1 MLKKENDASE
11 LLNSGAN
18 RNPFSNQINSYIPY
32 TSTNN
37 NGSFYSSL
45 FYASSKSSS
54 ASSPSV
60 IAAASVVHTI
70 TNGGLSFSL
79 TYLQACPQS
88 FMDGIENAAK
98 LITAAISDKI
108 TINLNINYSGTGGG
122 AAAGPAGI
130 YSTYTNLRNYLIS
143 NASPNSVSMFSNFL
157 PNASA
162 IQGQTQ
168 AVIWSAE
175 EKLWNIISP
184 QSSQTDGTC
193 YFATDISANALVG
206 VALHELTH
214 AMGRVPYGPTPSAF
228 DLFRYTAPGV
238 RLFSGSLPAPSASY
252 FSIDGGVTK
261 LADYGVSS
269 DPSDFLNSGVQG
281 AKDAFNEFYSPG
293 VTLQYL
299 STIDLKQLEV
309 LGFHLTG
316 PAAPDLAV
324 QSFNLSDH
332 TVSFTIINTGNS
344 LASATTSNLYLSSD
358 TTITNSDIFLGSF
371 SSISLT
377 ANQSQSGSINFTFPV
392 NLTAGVYYLGL
403 VVDTS
408 NSVAESN
415 ENNNISTIIPV
426 VLGNSNSNAL
436 AGTASNDYVYG
447 LAGDDTLTGLAG
459 NDFLFGDDGNDILDG
474 GLGNDTLTGGAGIDA
489 FIVSSGI
496 DTILDL
502 GFGGADNLQVAAG
515 ATANATVTAAWTATS
530 STSNS
535 GTANITTNGL
545 VVNLAAVTGGANGYS
560 VTNIGAAATLTGS
573 GLNDILIGGVGNDTL
588 SGGLGNDTLSG
599 GLGNDTLT
607 GGAGI
612 DTFIVSS
619 GIDTITDLGFGGADN
634 LQVAA
639 GASAN
644 ATVTVAWTAT
654 SSTSNSGTA
663 NITTNGLVVNL
674 AAVTGG
680 ANGYSVTNIG
690 TAATLTGSG
699 LNDILIGGVGNDTL
713 SGGLGNDTLSGG
725 LGNDTLDGGLGNDT
739 LTGGAGSDIFRFDT
753 VLNAST
759 NVDRIVDFALGDQ
772 IQLDHAIFTK
782 LTATGSLN
790 PDFFRASANGVAGDA
805 NDYLLYNM
813 ATGALS
819 YDADGNGAGKSI
831 QFATLTGAPTLT
843 ASSFS
848 VT

>member
-1 MLKKENDASE
+1 MA
-11 LLNSGAN
+11 
-18 RNPFSNQINSYIPY
+18 
-32 TSTNN
+32 
-37 NGSFYSSL
+37 
-45 FYASSKSSS
+45 
-54 ASSPSV
+54 
-60 IAAASVVHTI
+60 
-70 TNGGLSFSL
+70 
-79 TYLQACPQS
+79 
-88 FMDGIENAAK
+88 
-98 LITAAISDKI
+98 
-108 TINLNINYSGTGGG
+108 
-122 AAAGPAGI
+122 
-130 YSTYTNLRNYLIS
+130 
-143 NASPNSVSMFSNFL
+143 
-157 PNASA
+157 
-162 IQGQTQ
+162 
-168 AVIWSAE
+168 
-175 EKLWNIISP
+175 
-184 QSSQTDGTC
+184 
-193 YFATDISANALVG
+193 
-206 VALHELTH
+206 
-214 AMGRVPYGPTPSAF
+214 
-228 DLFRYTAPGV
+228 
-238 RLFSGSLPAPSASY
+238 
-252 FSIDGGVTK
+252 
-261 LADYGVSS
+261 
-269 DPSDFLNSGVQG
+269 
-281 AKDAFNEFYSPG
+281 
-293 VTLQYL
+293 
-299 STIDLKQLEV
+299 
-309 LGFHLTG
+309 
-316 PAAPDLAV
+316 
-324 QSFNLSDH
+324 
-332 TVSFTIINTGNS
+332 
-344 LASATTSNLYLSSD
+344 
-358 TTITNSDIFLGSF
+358 
-371 SSISLT
+371 
-377 ANQSQSGSINFTFPV
+377 
-392 NLTAGVYYLGL
+392 
-403 VVDTS
+403 DTS

-415 ENNNISTIIPV
+415 ENNNTSSIIPV

-459 NDFLFGDDGNDILDG
+459 NDFLFGDDGNDILD
-474 GLGNDTLTGGAGIDA
+474 
-489 FIVSSGI
+489 
-496 DTILDL
+496 
-502 GFGGADNLQVAAG
+502 
-515 ATANATVTAAWTATS
+515 
-530 STSNS
+530 
-535 GTANITTNGL
+535 
-545 VVNLAAVTGGANGYS
+545 
-560 VTNIGAAATLTGS
+560 
-573 GLNDILIGGVGNDTL
+573 
-588 SGGLGNDTLSG
+588 G

-690 TAATLTGSG
+690 AAATLTGSG

>member
-639 GASAN
+639 GATAN
-644 ATVTVAWTAT
+644 ATVTAAWTAT

-690 TAATLTGSG
+690 AAATLTGSG

-782 LTATGSLN
+782 LTPTGSLN
-790 PDFFRASANGVAGDA
+790 PDFFRASANGAAGDT

-819 YDADGNGAGKSI
+819 YDADANGAGKSI

>member
-11 LLNSGAN
+11 LLNSSAN
-18 RNPFSNQINSYIPY
+18 RNTFSNQINSYIPY
-32 TSTNN
+32 SSSNS

-60 IAAASVVHTI
+60 IVAASVIHTI

-79 TYLQACPQS
+79 TYVQACPQS
-88 FMDGIENAAK
+88 FMDAIENAAK

-130 YSTYTNLRNYLIS
+130 YSTYTNLRNYLIN

-157 PNASA
+157 PNTSA

-238 RLFSGSLPAPSASY
+238 RLFNGSLPAPSASY
-252 FSIDGGVTK
+252 FSIDGGITK

-332 TVSFTIINTGNS
+332 TVSFTIVNTGNS
-344 LASATTSNLYLSSD
+344 LASATTNNLYLSSD
-358 TTITNSDIFLGSF
+358 TIITTSDIFLGSF
-371 SSISLT
+371 SSASLT
-377 ANQSQSGSINFTFPV
+377 TNQAQTGSINFTFPV

-403 VVDTS
+403 VADAS

-415 ENNNISTIIPV
+415 ENNNTSSIIPV

-436 AGTASNDYVYG
+436 VGTASNDYIYG
-447 LAGDDTLTGLAG
+447 LSGDDTLTGLAG
-459 NDFLFGDDGNDILDG
+459 VDFLFGDDGNDILDG
-474 GLGNDTLTGGAGIDA
+474 GLGNDTLTGGAGIDT

-496 DTILDL
+496 DTITDL

-530 STSNS
+530 STNNS

-573 GLNDILIGGVGNDTL
+573 GLNDILLGGVGNDSL
-588 SGGLGNDTLSG
+588 SGGLGNDTLNG

-612 DTFIVSS
+612 DTYIASS
-619 GIDTITDLGFGGADN
+619 GTDTVTDLGFGGADN
-634 LQVAA
+634 LQVSA
-639 GASAN
+639 GATAN
-644 ATVTVAWTAT
+644 ATVTAAWTAT
-654 SSTSNSGTA
+654 SSTNNSGTA

-674 AAVTGG
+674 SAVTGG

-690 TAATLTGSG
+690 AAATLTGSG
-699 LNDILIGGVGNDTL
+699 LNDILI
-713 SGGLGNDTLSGG
+713 GGLGNDTLSGG

-739 LTGGAGSDIFRFDT
+739 LTGGAGSDVFRFDT
-753 VLNAST
+753 ALNAST

-790 PDFFRASANGVAGDA
+790 PDFFKASANGVAGDA
-805 NDYLLYNM
+805 NDYLLYNT
-813 ATGALS
+813 ATGALF

-843 ASSFS
+843 ASRLS